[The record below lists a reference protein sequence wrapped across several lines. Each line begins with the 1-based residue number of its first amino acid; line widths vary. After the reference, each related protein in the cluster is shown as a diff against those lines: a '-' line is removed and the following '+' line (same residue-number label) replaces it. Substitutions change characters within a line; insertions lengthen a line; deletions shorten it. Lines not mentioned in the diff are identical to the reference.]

1 MDRQSVQSTKAGSNE
16 KEKAQTKQGSSR
28 LIALHHVQ
36 ESMKESQ

>member
-1 MDRQSVQSTKAGSNE
+1 MDHQPVQLTKAGNNE
-16 KEKAQTKQGSSR
+16 KEKARTKQGSSR